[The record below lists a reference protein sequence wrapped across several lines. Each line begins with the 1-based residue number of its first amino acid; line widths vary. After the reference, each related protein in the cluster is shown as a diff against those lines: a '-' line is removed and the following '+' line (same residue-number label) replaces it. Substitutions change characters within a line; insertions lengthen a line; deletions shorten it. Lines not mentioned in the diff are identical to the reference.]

1 MAGKIVY
8 ACSYV
13 PGELIAAHGLAPVRA
28 MPRHLSDHDSLGR
41 VEGLCAFVKA
51 YANEV
56 LADADLGGAVFT
68 TACDQMRRAY
78 DVVKP
83 KAGCETF
90 LMNVPSTWQSSESKK
105 LYVDELARL
114 GRWLCTLGG
123 KAPSNALLAETMITY
138 DEKRQSQRA
147 LEQRR
152 DDGGGATALAI
163 VGGPMLESD
172 FDIFDIIEQAGGRVV
187 LDATETGELGLCDAF
202 DKNRLA
208 DDAAG
213 ELARA
218 YFECIPAVWKR
229 PNDGLF
235 EWLEAKCAERD
246 VRGIIYHRFV
256 WCDVW
261 HAELYRVRE
270 SLGLPV
276 LDLDVSGD
284 WHCTLERTT
293 NRIQAFLE
301 TLQ

>member
-13 PGELIAAHGLAPVRA
+13 PGEWIAAHGLSPVREQ
-28 MPRHLSDHDSLGR
+28 PRQLNDHDGLGR

-51 YANEV
+51 YSNEV
-56 LADADLGGAVFT
+56 LGGADCVGAVFT

-78 DVVKP
+78 DVVKD
-83 KAGCETF
+83 KAGCATF
-90 LMNVPSTWQSSESKK
+90 LMNVPSTWRTAESKK
-105 LYVDELARL
+105 LYVDELGRL

-123 KAPSNALLAETMITY
+123 RSPSNALLAETMVAC

-147 LEQRR
+147 ARR
-152 DDGGGATALAI
+152 PCDDGSDATAIAI

-172 FDIFDIIEQAGGRVV
+172 FDIFQIIEQAGGHVV

-202 DKNRLA
+202 DKGRLA
-208 DDAAG
+208 DDAVG

-235 EWLEAKCAERD
+235 EWLEAKCAERG
-246 VRGIIYHRFV
+246 VRGIVYHRFV

-276 LDLDVSGD
+276 LDLDASGD
-284 WHCTLERTT
+284 WHSTSERTT
-293 NRIQAFLE
+293 NRIEAFLE

>member
-1 MAGKIVY
+1 MSKIIY
-8 ACSYV
+8 TCSYV
-13 PGELIAAHGLAPVRA
+13 PGEWIAAHGLAPVRV
-28 MPRHLSDHDSLGR
+28 MPHHVNDHEGLGR

-51 YANEV
+51 YSCEV
-56 LADADLGGAVFT
+56 LADADCRGAVFT

-78 DVVKP
+78 DVVKG
-83 KAGCETF
+83 KAGCATF
-90 LMNVPSTWQSSESKK
+90 LMNVPSTWRSGESKK
-105 LYVDELARL
+105 LYVDELGRM

-123 KAPSNALLAETMITY
+123 RSPSNALLAETMIKY
-138 DEKRQSQRA
+138 DEKRQSQCA
-147 LEQRR
+147 AEQPC
-152 DDGGGATALAI
+152 DDGGAVALAI

-172 FDIFDIIEQAGGRVV
+172 FDIFEIVEQAGGRVV

-202 DKNRLA
+202 DKRRLA
-208 DDAAG
+208 DDAMG

-218 YFECIPAVWKR
+218 YFEFIPAVWKR

-235 EWLEAKCAERD
+235 EWLQAKCAERG

-261 HAELYRVRE
+261 HAELYRVRAYP
-270 SLGLPV
+270 GLPV

-284 WHCTLERTT
+284 RHSTLERTT

>member
-1 MAGKIVY
+1 MAKIIY
-8 ACSYV
+8 TCSYV
-13 PGELIAAHGLAPVRA
+13 PGEWIAAHGLTPVRV
-28 MPRHLSDHDSLGR
+28 MPRHPSDHDGLGR
-41 VEGLCAFVKA
+41 VEGLCAFAKA
-51 YANEV
+51 YVNEV
-56 LADADLGGAVFT
+56 LADADSGGAVFT
-68 TACDQMRRAY
+68 TECDQMRRAY

-83 KAGCETF
+83 RAGCATF
-90 LMNVPSTWQSSESKK
+90 LMNVPSTWQSDESKK
-105 LYVDELARL
+105 LYVEELGRL

-123 KAPSNALLAETMITY
+123 RSPANALLAETMIRY
-138 DEKRQSQRA
+138 DEKRQS
-147 LEQRR
+147 RR
-152 DDGGGATALAI
+152 VVERRCDGGSGATALAI

-172 FDIFDIIEQAGGRVV
+172 VDIPGIVEQAGGRVV
-187 LDATETGELGLCDAF
+187 LNATETGELGLCDAF
-202 DKNRLA
+202 DKDRLA

-235 EWLEAKCAERD
+235 DWLEAKCAERG

-284 WHCTLERTT
+284 WHCTLERTV
-293 NRIQAFLE
+293 NRIEAFLE

>member
-13 PGELIAAHGLAPVRA
+13 PGEWIAAHGLSPERV
-28 MPRHLSDHDSLGR
+28 MPRDLSDCDGLGR

-51 YANEV
+51 YVNEV
-56 LADADLGGAVFT
+56 LAGVDRGGAVFT

-78 DVVKP
+78 DVVKG
-83 KAGCETF
+83 KAGCATF
-90 LMNVPSTWQSSESKK
+90 LMNVPSTWQSDESKK
-105 LYVDELARL
+105 LYVDELGRL

-123 KAPSNALLAETMITY
+123 TSPSNALLAETMIRY

-147 LEQRR
+147 VEQPC
-152 DDGGGATALAI
+152 DGGGAVALAI

-172 FDIFDIIEQAGGRVV
+172 FDIFEIIEQAGGRVV

-202 DKNRLA
+202 DKRRLA
-208 DDAAG
+208 DDAVG

-235 EWLEAKCAERD
+235 EWLQAKCAERG

-284 WHCTLERTT
+284 WHWTLERTT

>member
-1 MAGKIVY
+1 MSKIIY
-8 ACSYV
+8 TCPYV
-13 PGELIAAHGLAPVRA
+13 PGEWIAAHGLGPVRV
-28 MPRHLSDHDSLGR
+28 MPRHLSDHEGLGR

-51 YANEV
+51 YSCEV
-56 LADADLGGAVFT
+56 LADADCGGAVFT

-83 KAGCETF
+83 KAGCATF
-90 LMNVPSTWQSSESKK
+90 LMNVPSTWRSGESKK
-105 LYVDELARL
+105 LYVDELGRL

-123 KAPSNALLAETMITY
+123 RSPANALLAETMIGY

-147 LEQRR
+147 VERPC
-152 DDGGGATALAI
+152 DDDGGATALAI

-172 FDIFDIIEQAGGRVV
+172 FDIFEIIEQAGGRVV

-202 DKNRLA
+202 DKRRLA
-208 DDAAG
+208 DDAMG

-218 YFECIPAVWKR
+218 YFEFIPAVWKR

-235 EWLEAKCAERD
+235 EWLQAKCAERG

-284 WHCTLERTT
+284 GHCTLERTV